1 MFSESDM
8 TSDKP
13 YEAPVLS
20 ISEAPEKRDQVKKAD
35 LYFESNAF
43 SRVPLIALESDV
55 QKVPGQNWAV
65 LSIIK
70 PEEYKSLKHKN
81 GNYSGLLIKFRG
93 AFNTREE
100 AETHIKKV
108 LKIDKHFDIHLV
120 PAFSWAGVEDD
131 CVEDREYA
139 NEMIGEIMRGYFENE
154 NLKIKSIRD
163 RIRNTED
170 PTTMRSDEASAFF
183 DSATAKT
190 SLIEDSCNTVLKQEE
205 PAISMDEL
213 ALRYGVEAKARP
225 RFDYG
230 TIGNYDSVVAEVLL
244 DDADLE

>member
-1 MFSESDM
+1 MFSDADM

-20 ISEAPEKRDQVKKAD
+20 LSEAIEKQERAKKSD
-35 LYFESNAF
+35 MYFESNAF
-43 SRVPLIALESDV
+43 TRVPLIALESDV
-55 QKVPGQNWAV
+55 QRVAGQNWAV

-100 AETHIKKV
+100 AESHIKKV

-120 PAFSWAGVEDD
+120 PAFTWAGVEDD

-139 NEMIGEIMRGYFENE
+139 NEMIGEVMRGYFENE
-154 NLKIKSIRD
+154 NLKIKSLRD
-163 RIRNTED
+163 RIRSTED
-170 PTTMRSDEASAFF
+170 PTSMRSEEASAFF
-183 DSATAKT
+183 ASATNAP
-190 SLIEDSCNTVLKQEE
+190 LIDDSCMLKQEE
-205 PAISMDEL
+205 SISMDDL
-213 ALRYGVEAKARP
+213 AMRYGVEAKARP
-225 RFDYG
+225 RLDYG
-230 TIGNYDSVVAEVLL
+230 VLGNCDSVVAEVLL
-244 DDADLE
+244 DDADLD